1 MDIREPLDAAIRS
14 IKANKLRSALT
25 ALGII
30 IGVAAVIVVISLIQ
44 GLEKSVLKQVETAG
58 SQTLFIRPRFRNET
72 PPEEWNRIRNRD
84 LTLEHMR
91 ALKEDIPNVVTQV
104 TPVFYTGAQIKWSGK
119 STSTQVLMTDET
131 YLDLNGL
138 GLSSG
143 RNFVP
148 ADIRLGTKVC
158 ILGSS
163 VVTKLGIQGNPIG
176 QIIST
181 DTLSLEIIG
190 VRETQGS
197 SLGNDPDDQIIIP
210 LKTGLPILP
219 EQTRRSLFF
228 QAKIDSSMNADDGAE
243 LVEDAL
249 RRIKGIKSG
258 EPTSFRVFS
267 SKQITA
273 LVGNITA
280 IITSVA
286 GGMVSIALLVGGIG
300 IMNIMLVSVTERT
313 REIGVRKAVGA
324 KRKDILTQFLIEA
337 SLLCVLGGAVGI
349 LLGYAM
355 GAIVGIFLLGEM
367 GGIPLWSVISAF
379 VVPAAIGLIF
389 GMYPA
394 NKASKMD
401 PIEALRYE

>member
-1 MDIREPLDAAIRS
+1 MNIKEPLDAAIRS
-14 IKANKLRSALT
+14 LRANKLRSALT

-44 GLEKSVLKQVETAG
+44 GLEKSVLKEVESAG
-58 SQTLFIRPRFRNET
+58 SQTLFVRTRFKGET

-91 ALKEDIPNVVTQV
+91 ALKEDLPIVTQV
-104 TPVFYTGAQIKWSGK
+104 TPLFFTGAQVKWSGK
-119 STSTQVLMTDET
+119 STTTQILMTDDT

-138 GLSSG
+138 NLSSG

-163 VVTKLGIQGNPIG
+163 LITKLNIKGNPIG

-181 DTLSLEIIG
+181 DTLSLEVIG

-197 SLGNDPDDQIIIP
+197 SLGNDPDDQILIP
-210 LKTGLPILP
+210 LSTGLPILP
-219 EQTRRSLFF
+219 EITRRQLFF
-228 QAKIDSSMNADDGAE
+228 QAKIDPSFNADDGAE
-243 LVEDAL
+243 LVEDSL

-258 EPTSFRVFS
+258 EPNSFRVFS

-280 IITSVA
+280 LITSVA

-349 LLGYAM
+349 LLGYAL
-355 GAIVGIFLLGEM
+355 GAGVGILLLGEM

-379 VVPAAIGLIF
+379 VVPAAIGVIF